1 MPEGST
7 PVPEKQIDAAALPAD
22 YPRVVYTGNG
32 GTILSIKAVEGG
44 CGHAIGEAAVQDGKQ
59 VVVNLTE
66 KKGQTGQMCTMDIRY
81 PVVSVALASPLGGR
95 TVVLK
100 NTAEK

>member
-7 PVPEKQIDAAALPAD
+7 PVPEKQIDAATLPAD

-81 PVVSVALASPLGGR
+81 PVVSVALASPLGER

-100 NTAEK
+100 NTVEK